1 MASKTKTKSKE
12 GAYFENDEYRI
23 EVKYSKKARDQELLK
38 LTLKK
43 GDTVEFKSKDLLKI
57 ITENIK
63 KKELA
68 LALSEQELELE
79 SILMTT
85 VIRTVNFTLD
95 HDVKKGEVINFNFPQ
110 QYPYF
115 LALCE
120 EMYKI
125 AHIEGEVKAI
135 PFELADK
142 AKDKMIAQ
150 NINLAEKINK
160 PTLEKIKAEA
170 DKSQVE

>member
-1 MASKTKTKSKE
+1 
-12 GAYFENDEYRI
+12 
-23 EVKYSKKARDQELLK
+23 
-38 LTLKK
+38 
-43 GDTVEFKSKDLLKI
+43 
-57 ITENIK
+57 
-63 KKELA
+63 
-68 LALSEQELELE
+68 
-79 SILMTT
+79 MTT

-135 PFELADK
+135 PFSLADK
-142 AKDKMIAQ
+142 AKQKMMKL
-150 NINLAEKINK
+150 NMNLAEKINK
-160 PTLEKIKAEA
+160 PTLDAIKQKAE
-170 DKSQVE
+170 